1 MHNQQPIK
9 GFSRL
14 ARDEKVQWLSQ
25 YLTDENLDDF
35 LKKFRHPD
43 KDVQDLFEN
52 FSENTLSNYHLP
64 WGIVPNVTVDG
75 FLYHVPVVIEES
87 SVVAAASKA
96 ASFWSQRGGFTT
108 VEIATRKKGQL
119 HFLFGGDK
127 SVLTSRWT
135 EIAARL
141 LKTAG
146 HLTENMQKR
155 GGGITAVLLKQIE
168 GLPENY
174 FQVDLE
180 AETMDS
186 MGANFIN
193 SVLETMGQAL
203 PGLINEMAGPG
214 ETEIVM
220 AILSNHTP
228 DSRVKL
234 QLEAPVSSM
243 VWNQEMAPQ
252 KFAEKMKLAADIA
265 WHDTGRA
272 VTHNKGIFNG
282 VDAVVLATGND
293 FRAVEAA
300 GHAHAARDGMYR
312 SLSKVEI
319 SNDTFMMQLEMPLAL
334 GAVGG
339 LTRLHPL
346 AAKSLEILHQPDAK
360 TLMKIAAAVGLANN
374 FAAMASLVTTGIQQG
389 HMKMHLRNILS
400 SLHAT
405 KEESEKALAW
415 FSDKTV
421 SVAAVRTFLLSLKET

>member
-1 MHNQQPIK
+1 MHSQQPIK

-14 ARDEKVQWLSQ
+14 SREEKVQWLSQ
-25 YLTDENLDDF
+25 YLPDDKLDEF
-35 LKKFRHPD
+35 LGSFRIPEKTIQDKF
-43 KDVQDLFEN
+43 ES

-64 WGIVPNVTVDG
+64 WGMVPNVLVDG
-75 FLYHVPVVIEES
+75 ILYHVPVVIEES
-87 SVVAAASKA
+87 SVVAAASKS

-108 VEIATRKKGQL
+108 LEIATRKKGQL
-119 HFLFGGDK
+119 HFLYSGDK
-127 SVLTSRWT
+127 SALVSRWT

-141 LKTAG
+141 LQSVG
-146 HLTENMQKR
+146 HLTENMEKR
-155 GGGITAVLLKQIE
+155 GGGITSALLKQIK
-168 GLPENY
+168 GLPDNY

-193 SVLETMGQAL
+193 SVLEAMGQAL
-203 PGLINEMAGPG
+203 PDLIHEMAGPG

-228 DSRVKL
+228 DSMVKM
-234 QLEAPVSSM
+234 QLEAPVSSLN
-243 VWNQEMAPQ
+243 WHKEMDPE
-252 KFAEKMKLAADIA
+252 KFAQKMKLAADIA

-312 SLSKVEI
+312 SLSKVFLD
-319 SNDTFMMQLEMPLAL
+319 NDTFTIQLEIPLAL
-334 GAVGG
+334 GTVGG

-346 AAKSLEILHQPDAK
+346 AAKSLEILRQPDAK
-360 TLMKIAAAVGLANN
+360 TLMKIAAAVGMANN

-389 HMKMHLRNILS
+389 HMKMHLQNILN
-400 SLHAT
+400 SLHANAEERT
-405 KEESEKALAW
+405 KAVAY

-421 SVAAVRTFLLSLKET
+421 SVAAVRSFLSTLKQP